1 MAVIPSAPATG
12 LTKSKLQL
20 ATAESANVLAGKTFY
35 AKDKTLKTGTMVDRG
50 LAQYGGVGSS
60 GDYIAINALP
70 EGYYHSDGNSWAP
83 EARAL
88 KSKFGNA
95 QAGQVLSGY
104 TFTSAAGLRVT
115 GTRTQNQP
123 GQIAYM
129 GISGGDSN
137 SWHSRVI
144 ISLADGNW
152 TSFYVS
158 TSGMSPITVN
168 GAQIYSP
175 LDESSTSWRI
185 HALQTIQWTR
195 IIQTTQTVN
204 TGVLTAGQ
212 YVDLVPLGNYGVIGS
227 WIIL

>member
-1 MAVIPSAPATG
+1 
-12 LTKSKLQL
+12 
-20 ATAESANVLAGKTFY
+20 
-35 AKDKTLKTGTMVDRG
+35 
-50 LAQYGGVGSS
+50 
-60 GDYIAINALP
+60 
-70 EGYYHSDGNSWAP
+70 
-83 EARAL
+83 
-88 KSKFGNA
+88 
-95 QAGQVLSGY
+95 
-104 TFTSAAGLRVT
+104 
-115 GTRTQNQP
+115 
-123 GQIAYM
+123 M

-137 SWHSRVI
+137 SWHSRVV

-175 LDESSTSWRI
+175 MDEGSTYWRI

-212 YVDLVPLGNYGVIGS
+212 YVDLVPLGNYGAIGS